1 MEVRR
6 TPPEPHQLPMTSLAG
21 MRSYFSRWREP
32 TRRDFAA
39 AILVCL
45 VVVLGVV
52 WGVHE
57 LQKQSLEDKKA
68 KYESCLQE
76 AEAKHVLPLPSL
88 EEIEA
93 CKQQAGVR

>member
-1 MEVRR
+1 
-6 TPPEPHQLPMTSLAG
+6 
-21 MRSYFSRWREP
+21 MRSYFSRWKEP

-45 VVVLGVV
+45 VVVLGVA

-68 KYESCLQE
+68 TYESCVAE
-76 AEAKHVLPLPSL
+76 AEAKHVLPLASI
-88 EEIEA
+88 EEMEA
-93 CKQQAGVR
+93 CKQKAGVR